1 MKENPPTEGVVFE
14 SDSAQIPSPCLLE
27 RVSLLSR
34 PHFLFWKAETVV
46 P

>member
-14 SDSAQIPSPCLLE
+14 SDSAQIPSPCLQE
-27 RVSLLSR
+27 QVSLLSK
-34 PHFLFWKAETVV
+34 PHFLIWKAEIVI